1 MPTSPCLTRRSSKT
15 PNPIKASPSEQV
27 DWVPA
32 WGKDRMANMI
42 RERADWCISRQRTWG
57 VPLPIYYCKDCGK
70 EYITKES
77 IEKLK
82 EIFKEK
88 RVVIYNSQ
96 TKGWR
101 LAKEYKSMSKIQREE
116 EINQIKHTLEDK
128 KSRIKALKKQMRKD
142 IAYLK
147 KVEQIELE
155 EENYN
160 HIPRID

>member
-1 MPTSPCLTRRSSKT
+1 MKTINIENLLSSNKFISKQEIMKIT
-15 PNPIKASPSEQV
+15 GLNE
-27 DWVPA
+27 
-32 WGKDRMANMI
+32 RTI
-42 RERADWCISRQRTWG
+42 RNLVS
-57 VPLPIYYCKDCGK
+57 
-70 EYITKES
+70 
-77 IEKLK
+77 KL
-82 EIFKEK
+82 KEK